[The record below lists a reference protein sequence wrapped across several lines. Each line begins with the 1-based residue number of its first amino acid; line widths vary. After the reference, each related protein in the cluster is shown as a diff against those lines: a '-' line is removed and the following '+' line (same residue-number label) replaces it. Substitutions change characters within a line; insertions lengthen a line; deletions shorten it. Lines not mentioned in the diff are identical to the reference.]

1 MNNDLKTTLSGLLAA
16 LPQVLPLIGVAFLP
30 IPVLNGVSA
39 LGLALLGWY
48 TNKTEK

>member
-16 LPQVLPLIGVAFLP
+16 LPQFLPMIGVALIP

-48 TNKTEK
+48 TNKKD

>member
-16 LPQVLPLIGVAFLP
+16 LPQVLPMLGLALVP
-30 IPVLNGVSA
+30 VPVLNGISA

-48 TNKTEK
+48 TNKSDK